1 MKLETLKHETL
12 KLKRETRNMK
22 MKPLQLNFRQIK
34 STLKQIWFLLKETF
48 SGFIDDDGMK
58 LSAALSYYT
67 IFSLPPLLIIIISLS
82 GFFFG
87 ADAVRGELFGQING
101 LVGNSAALQ
110 IQEIVKNV
118 KLSHSSTFATTFG
131 VIILL
136 IGASGV
142 FVEIQ
147 DSINFIWGLKAKPK
161 RGIIKFIKNRLMSF
175 SMIGSV
181 GFLLLVG
188 LIINS
193 LMDVLNSRLAEFFP
207 KDSIYFFYVLNLLI
221 VFLIITLLFTVI
233 FKSLPDG
240 KLALRD
246 CLIGASFTSFLFMI
260 GKFAIGAYLGRSVLG
275 SWYGAAGSIILILV
289 WVYYSAII
297 LYFGAEFTKVFAE
310 THGKKII
317 PNGYS
322 VQIIKHKIEV
332 EGIKMVGT
340 PDSDIPSVKKSRS

>member
-1 MKLETLKHETL
+1 
-12 KLKRETRNMK
+12 
-22 MKPLQLNFRQIK
+22 MKPIQLKFLRIK
-34 STLKQIWFLLKETF
+34 STSKKIWFLLKETF
-48 SGFIDDDGMK
+48 SGFIDDEGVK

-82 GFFFG
+82 GVFFG
-87 ADAVRGELFGQING
+87 AEAVRGELFGQING
-101 LVGNSAALQ
+101 LVGNAAAIQ
-110 IQEIVKNV
+110 IQDIIKNV
-118 KLSHSSTFATTFG
+118 KLSHSSVFATTFG
-131 VIILL
+131 VTILL

-161 RGIIKFIKNRLMSF
+161 RGFIKFIKNRLMSF

-181 GFLLLVG
+181 GFLMLVG

-193 LMDVLNSRLAEFFP
+193 LMDVLNNRLAGYFP
-207 KDSIYFFYVLNLLI
+207 KDAVFLFYAMNLFV

-233 FKSLPDG
+233 FKFLPDG

-246 CLIGASFTSFLFMI
+246 CLIGASFTTVLFMI
-260 GKFAIGAYLGRSVLG
+260 GKFAIGAYLGRSAIG
-275 SWYGAAGSIILILV
+275 SWYGAAGSVILILV

-297 LYFGAEFTKVFAE
+297 LYFGAEFTKVYAE
-310 THGKKII
+310 THGQKII
-317 PNGYS
+317 PNEYS

-332 EGIKMVGT
+332 DELKML
-340 PDSDIPSVKKSRS
+340 